1 MPFTIPNLGAASHD
15 DQAFPNQADIDALT
29 AGIGGNG
36 VTSGCT
42 VTPQG
47 SPNMTVHVAAG
58 VLSVGTSAVSVS
70 AGDVTITAASSNPRR
85 DLVVSNLSGTLS
97 VVAGTPVAIVPTDPT
112 VVPVL
117 PTLSSSNIA
126 LAAVDVP
133 GNTTTITSAEIVDK
147 RVLLSS
153 GIQTVS
159 VNIVKPAD
167 ESVANNTLQNDDDL
181 FFAIG
186 ANQTWSVT
194 LSLGVR
200 ASSLG
205 DFQHVFSVP
214 SGAIGQWMDFGAFG
228 AAVSSHAMTTIATS
242 LTHGV
247 SSTSEGPLL
256 VEAAI
261 TNGATPGTV
270 QYRWAQFTTDAG
282 TPAIVRQGS
291 QLRARRVV

>member
-1 MPFTIPNLGAASHD
+1 MAFTIPNLSAASHD

-70 AGDVTITAASSNPRR
+70 AGDVTISAASSNPRR

-97 VVAGTPVAIVPTDPT
+97 VVAGTPVAVVPTDPT

-133 GNTTTITSAEIVDK
+133 ANTTTITSAEIVDK

-159 VNIVKPAD
+159 VDIVKPSD
-167 ESVANNTLQNDDDL
+167 ESVANNTLQNDDD
-181 FFAIG
+181 FFFTIG
-186 ANQTWSVT
+186 ANQTWSVSLVLSVRISAAGDWQHAWT
-194 LSLGVR
+194 L
-200 ASSLG
+200 
-205 DFQHVFSVP
+205 P
-214 SGAIGQWMDFGAFG
+214 SGAIGSWLDFGFIN
-228 AAVSSHAMTTIATS
+228 STLSHPMTPIAST
-242 LTHGV
+242 LINGTA
-247 SSTSEGPLL
+247 STSEGPLF
-256 VEAAI
+256 VEATI
-261 TNGATPGTV
+261 INGATPGTV
-270 QYRWAQFTTDAG
+270 QYRHAQFTTDAG
-282 TPAIVRQGS
+282 TPAIVRAGS
-291 QLRARRVV
+291 KLSARRVV

>member
-159 VNIVKPAD
+159 VDIVKPSD
-167 ESVANNTLQNDDDL
+167 ESVANNTLQNDDDF

-186 ANQTWSVT
+186 ANQTWSVSLV
-194 LSLGVR
+194 LSVR
-200 ASSLG
+200 ISAAG
-205 DFQHVFSVP
+205 DWQHAWSVP
-214 SGAIGQWMDFGAFG
+214 AGAIGSWLDFGTING
-228 AAVSSHAMTTIATS
+228 ILNHPMTTIATS
-242 LTHGV
+242 FVEGT
-247 SSTSEGPLL
+247 SSTAEGPLF
-256 VEAAI
+256 VEATI
-261 TNGATPGTV
+261 INGATPGTV
-270 QYRWAQFTTDAG
+270 QYRHAQLTTDAG
-282 TPAIVRQGS
+282 TPAIVRAGS
-291 QLRARRVV
+291 KLSARRVV